1 MLDDDRRDALDR
13 RPILTIFGCH
23 ERDVPLFFLSF
34 FFLFLHDDFIVESE
48 SMLLI
53 GHQSPCPFAYMG
65 NNSLIHLAKT
75 SVYLLLLRGYIYIY
89 IYAECLKFVD
99 GFVIRSFSLGD
110 IHGFIFH
117 FHWKYVTFPNRA
129 TIFLTCME
137 IGNELNV
144 NYSLEG
150 CSVYSFLLVWELI
163 EIYFLIFTHRQTNQI
178 WRKEII
184 KRWWELEEYFQEKKK
199 KRTNKNI

>member
-65 NNSLIHLAKT
+65 NNSLIHLAKA

-89 IYAECLKFVD
+89 LCRMFEICRW
-99 GFVIRSFSLGD
+99 ICNSF
-110 IHGFIFH
+110 FFPRRYTRFH
-117 FHWKYVTFPNRA
+117 FSFPLKVRNISESGNNLSHVYGNWK
-129 TIFLTCME
+129 
-137 IGNELNV
+137 
-144 NYSLEG
+144 
-150 CSVYSFLLVWELI
+150 
-163 EIYFLIFTHRQTNQI
+163 
-178 WRKEII
+178 
-184 KRWWELEEYFQEKKK
+184 
-199 KRTNKNI
+199 